1 MVLLREFHTKKN
13 IEEDISSYGQTFED
27 GFSSSSVKSL
37 LWNYTLKLRPI
48 KEYDTQV
55 RFGTWGVNVDLSNHI
70 KNSMQILLL
79 NSLL

>member
-1 MVLLREFHTKKN
+1 LREFHTQKN
-13 IEEDISSYGQTFED
+13 VEEDISSYGQTFED

-55 RFGTWGVNVDLSNHI
+55 RFGT
-70 KNSMQILLL
+70 
-79 NSLL
+79 